1 LHLECCILVPA
12 RFGQQQINDKN
23 LREIHGR
30 SLVERSLTHASYLS
44 GSKVR
49 VCLSTNEP
57 GKITRAIKSLTSDQ
71 SERILKLEK
80 ESIETFNGVDIHNR
94 PERFSTPFSTTQ
106 ETLQNLRKC
115 YLKMGI
121 SFSRWLILQPTSPFR
136 NCTELDEMMN
146 VVMLEKNNGSFSLV
160 SLTNVGDKHP
170 ARMYKVVDQV
180 LERYLPNT
188 QNEFLRRQDLE
199 GLYVRDGGFYIT
211 SDSLLADGQFMSS
224 NPSFV
229 IRSSPWHINIDTEED
244 IRFAQSVS
252 SEVIFGDPNSK

>member
-1 LHLECCILVPA
+1 MEYCIVVPA

-57 GKITRAIKSLTSDQ
+57 GKITRAIKSLTLDQ
-71 SERILKLEK
+71 SEKIFKLEK

-94 PERFSTPFSTTQ
+94 PERFATPFSSTR
-106 ETLQNLRKC
+106 ETLQNLREC

-121 SFSRWLILQPTSPFR
+121 SFSRWLIFQPTSPFR
-136 NCTELDEMMN
+136 DCTELDEMMN
-146 VVMLEKNNGSFSLV
+146 FVMLEKNKDSYSLV
-160 SLTNVGDKHP
+160 SVTNVGDKHP
-170 ARMYKVVDQV
+170 ARMYKKVDHG
-180 LERYLPNT
+180 LERYLPNAKS
-188 QNEFLRRQDLE
+188 EFSRRQDLE
-199 GLYVRDGGFYIT
+199 DLYVRDGGFYVT
-211 SDSLLADGQFMSS
+211 SDSLLADGQFISS
-224 NPSFV
+224 NPSFIV
-229 IRSSPWHINIDTEED
+229 RSYPWHINIDTEED